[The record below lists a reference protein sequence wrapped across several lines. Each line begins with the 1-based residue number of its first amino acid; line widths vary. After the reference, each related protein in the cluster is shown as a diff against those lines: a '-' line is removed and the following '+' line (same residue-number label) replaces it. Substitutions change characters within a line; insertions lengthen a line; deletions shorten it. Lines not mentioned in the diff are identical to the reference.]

1 MMQCDL
7 HLDALYDTTDY
18 TLRVDYAAL
27 AGGRVTTRA
36 RLDVTRRIPL
46 RHGGT
51 LPMTTSSLIL
61 HGTPQQ
67 MWDIGMM
74 LVKGA
79 EVYLPKVK
87 RTCETCET
95 CRWWGPEYT
104 KEQTNG
110 EIYEGRCHR
119 LDMPEDEYSLESD
132 KGLVKE
138 CDHDFGCNCWTNKK
152 AAQESGTQTDTSIVD
167 DSAMDDKEGE

>member
-51 LPMTTSSLIL
+51 LPMTTGSLIL

-79 EVYLPKVK
+79 EVYLDKK
-87 RTCETCET
+87 TA
-95 CRWWGPEYT
+95 CREAAITIDTPMVARVTDEG
-104 KEQTNG
+104 KE
-110 EIYEGRCHR
+110 EHR
-119 LDMPEDEYSLESD
+119 
-132 KGLVKE
+132 
-138 CDHDFGCNCWTNKK
+138 
-152 AAQESGTQTDTSIVD
+152 
-167 DSAMDDKEGE
+167 